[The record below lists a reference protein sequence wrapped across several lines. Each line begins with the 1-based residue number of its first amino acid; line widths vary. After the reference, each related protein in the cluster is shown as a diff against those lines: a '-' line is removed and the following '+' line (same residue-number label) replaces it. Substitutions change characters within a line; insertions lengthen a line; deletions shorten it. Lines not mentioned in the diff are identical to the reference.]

1 MPDAIIESN
10 IILTTSSHLLSS
22 LSLSQLIQLVIGN
35 LLSTYE
41 TIAVT
46 LMALLAPR
54 MLVNIRSEFYA
65 QTKPMEKTISWNV
78 AEVAASSTTSE
89 RDASGSHA

>member
-1 MPDAIIESN
+1 M
-10 IILTTSSHLLSS
+10 
-22 LSLSQLIQLVIGN
+22 
-35 LLSTYE
+35 
-41 TIAVT
+41 T
-46 LMALLAPR
+46 LMAILAPR

-78 AEVAASSTTSE
+78 AEVAATSTTSE